1 MEPEVVS
8 SICRRVE
15 SISFYPICCFTEEY
29 ILYPS
34 AQKAVH
40 SALVYDPYFLRRL
53 LVMDGIIQDSAFPD
67 VFYYI
72 CHFEQTITLIMGPF
86 SSKAAHKDIQ
96 KNYCRIHRIPA
107 SMPIRKADR
116 AQVMDAAALIS
127 ALFHSHG
134 IYEAAPLAASEVPV
148 PAENSPPAESPKLV
162 NLIEPYPSL
171 PRAPYELEKEL
182 LESLKHDDQER
193 FWDALQRMS
202 EYQTGTYASTAAK
215 HSEYGAVMMVS
226 AMTRA
231 VIDGGVPSEDAYEL
245 SDKIL
250 YDLSLIHDSVEYDSI
265 TQHAFTQ
272 FLTLSHRY
280 HGGQNISPHIRRCQ
294 SYIAHHL
301 NQELTPDILAS
312 HLGLTRDYL
321 LHLFT
326 QAVGKPLMRYI
337 QQQRIE
343 AAKNMLKYTN
353 HSVIMI
359 ADYYQF
365 QNQSHFSR
373 IFKQATGMTPTAYRK
388 AFKPNTV

>member
-1 MEPEVVS
+1 MEPDVVS

-15 SISFYPICCFTEEY
+15 SISFYPICCFTDEH

-34 AQKAVH
+34 AQRAVH
-40 SALVYDPYFLRRL
+40 SALVYDPNFLRQL
-53 LVMDGIIQDSAFPD
+53 LMMDGIIQDSTFPN

-72 CHFEQTITLIMGPF
+72 CHFVQTLTLVMGPF
-86 SSKAAHKDIQ
+86 STKATHKDIQ
-96 KNYCRIHRIPA
+96 KDYCQIHRIPT

-116 AQVMDAAALIS
+116 MQVVDAAAIIS
-127 ALFHSHG
+127 DLFHAHG
-134 IYEAAPLAASEVPV
+134 IYESTPLATSENPA
-148 PAENSPPAESPKLV
+148 PAENSTLSEPPKPV

-182 LESLKHDDQER
+182 LESLKNDDQER
-193 FWDALQRMS
+193 FWNALQRMS

-226 AMTRA
+226 SMTRA
-231 VIDGGVPSEDAYEL
+231 IIDGGVPSEDAYEL

-250 YDLSLIHDSVEYDSI
+250 YELSLVRDSEEYDSI
-265 TQHAFTQ
+265 TQRAFTQ

-301 NQELTPDILAS
+301 NQELTPDILATY
-312 HLGLTRDYL
+312 LGLTRDYL

-337 QQQRIE
+337 QQQRID

-353 HSVIMI
+353 HSVMTI

-373 IFKQATGMTPTAYRK
+373 IFKQATGMTPTEYRK